1 MLRELHWETKLAD
14 GMLYGLRLF
23 LSSARAENLLPI
35 IVEQPTPLQTNDVA
49 AHIFADMQ

>member
-35 IVEQPTPLQTNDVA
+35 IVEQATPLQTNDVA